1 MPKKLYAQNMTREER
16 IQNLEKN
23 RKEPHRGL
31 KKLIQEGD
39 TSIMDNFEVYMHG
52 VRLWESHK
60 TTYAYDD
67 PDIIMNEIQAYI
79 AYCDEKKMN
88 PTWLGLSLWLGVTIQ
103 TLDTWKEDRANR
115 CSEILKKTHQLFHSF
130 LQQKALDG
138 QLNPLMYFFM
148 AKNYWGLSDK
158 TEIVHSRQTTTVID
172 ISEQQRILNSTPGVV
187 IDADFS
193 EKPSVAAVEP
203 PRTLETGKA
212 DLSHAD
218 LQNVLR
224 GRENVREHED
234 LETCRHGD
242 LHTQG
247 DLETWRL
254 GDLHTQG
261 DLETWRLGDL
271 QAQAHTRKSVHTA
284 SEKHTD
290 FHKNDDPW
298 GDDL

>member
-1 MPKKLYAQNMTREER
+1 MPKRLQAQNMTREER

-31 KKLIQEGD
+31 KKLVKEGD
-39 TSIMDNFEVYMHG
+39 TSIMDNFEIYMHG
-52 VRLWESHK
+52 IRLWESHGSNH
-60 TTYAYDD
+60 AYDD
-67 PDIIMNEIQAYI
+67 PDAVMNEIQTYI
-79 AYCDEKKMN
+79 VYCDDKKMN
-88 PTWLGLSLWLGVTIQ
+88 PTWLGLSLWLGVSIQ
-103 TLDTWKEDRANR
+103 TLDRWKEDQTNL
-115 CSEILKKTHQLFHSF
+115 CCEIFKKTHNLFHNF

-138 QLNPLMYFFM
+138 ELNPLMYFFM

-158 TEIVHSRQTTTVID
+158 TEIVHSRQTTAVID
-172 ISEQQRILNSTPGVV
+172 ISEQQRILSSTPGVV

-203 PRTLETGKA
+203 SRTLETGKA

-254 GDLHTQG
+254 GDL
-261 DLETWRLGDL
+261 ETWT
-271 QAQAHTRKSVHTA
+271 HTRKPVHTA

-290 FHKNDDPW
+290 FHKTDDPW